1 MSVEIHV
8 TKIEANRGRLGVVS
22 VVIESENLD
31 KSNRRSTATLR
42 QTQTPRNPLIHTLGE
57 VRDERLACAGGL
69 QAALQSPGVATHMA
83 HLSVSNEATE

>member
-8 TKIEANRGRLGVVS
+8 TKIEANRGRLRVVS

-31 KSNRRSTATLR
+31 KSR
-42 QTQTPRNPLIHTLGE
+42 QTQLPRTPLIHTLGE

-69 QAALQSPGVATHMA
+69 QAALQSPGVVTHIA